1 MSKKTFFGNYRRY
14 SSSEHFKHI
23 MLCIIFVA
31 QNIYLILLTYWA
43 LSCQIYEHLLQIYI
57 TDFSS
62 LKVKRKWPTNELL
75 HLHLLLLQTTGVD
88 FVKKKQNLHYLMKV
102 PNNHITASLFRVSN
116 SSNFKSI
123 MANIDNSLRQNSG

>member
-1 MSKKTFFGNYRRY
+1 
-14 SSSEHFKHI
+14 

-31 QNIYLILLTYWA
+31 QNIYI
-43 LSCQIYEHLLQIYI
+43 
-57 TDFSS
+57 
-62 LKVKRKWPTNELL
+62 
-75 HLHLLLLQTTGVD
+75 LQTTGVD
-88 FVKKKQNLHYLMKV
+88 FVKKKAKFTLFDEG